1 MRRAMHPRSD
11 RHRGGK
17 RCSETLEIPWGGVRA
32 WVVIGRQTVALDDDD
47 DDDDDA
53 GGMATMMAMS
63 TMHAS
68 RAGAA
73 MRGGCAREGGDDGM
87 RWAFKHRCGG
97 AAAAAV
103 VRRARRLSAPGRERV
118 MMRAVFPCVVRAA
131 QASDGAVKTNVLVV
145 GGGGREHA
153 LCWKLASS
161 ASTGALYCA
170 PGNAGIANERG
181 VEMVALDERDHAAV
195 VKFCQEKAIGLVVVG
210 PEAPLVDGL
219 ADTLVKANV
228 PVFGPS
234 KSAARLEGSKSFM
247 KDLCAKYNIPT
258 AEYAKFTNVEAAK
271 AYIKSKGAPIV
282 VKTDGLAAGKG
293 VIVAMDVQDALDAV
307 DDMLVG
313 AKFGSA
319 GNEIVVEEFLDGEEA
334 SFFAVVGGGKA
345 VALASAQ
352 DHKRVGDGDTGL
364 NTGGMGAYSPAPV
377 VTQEITDIVMRDI
390 IKPTVDGMAA
400 EGCPFTG
407 VIFAGLM
414 IAKDGRVKLL
424 EHNIRFG
431 DPECQVLMARL
442 TSDLTAL
449 LLAAAT
455 GTLEDA
461 SVTWSDD
468 SAVVIVMAANGYPGS
483 YAKGEVISGLDAAAA
498 CEGVKVLHAGT
509 ASSASGDVV
518 SAGGR
523 VLGVTAYGKSI
534 TEAAERAYGA
544 VDVIQWPG
552 GFNRRDIGWRA
563 IAREKQG

>member
-1 MRRAMHPRSD
+1 MTIAMPFAKCANVSVVGWTRA
-11 RHRGGK
+11 
-17 RCSETLEIPWGGVRA
+17 
-32 WVVIGRQTVALDDDD
+32 
-47 DDDDDA
+47 
-53 GGMATMMAMS
+53 
-63 TMHAS
+63 
-68 RAGAA
+68 
-73 MRGGCAREGGDDGM
+73 
-87 RWAFKHRCGG
+87 
-97 AAAAAV
+97 
-103 VRRARRLSAPGRERV
+103 RRARARARANATERATENASATNAKARKEKGQTKE
-118 MMRAVFPCVVRAA
+118 
-131 QASDGAVKTNVLVV
+131 KTNVLVV

-153 LCWKLASS
+153 LTWKLASS

-170 PGNAGIANERG
+170 PGNAGIARERG
-181 VEMVALDERDHAAV
+181 VTMVTLDERDHAAV
-195 VKFCQEKAIGLVVVG
+195 VRFCDERDVGLVVVG

-219 ADTLVKANV
+219 ADTLMKAKV

-234 KSAARLEGSKSFM
+234 KSAARLEGSKAFM
-247 KDLCAKYNIPT
+247 KDLCAKYKIPT
-258 AEYAKFTNVEAAK
+258 AEYAKFTDAEKAK

-293 VIVAMDVQDALDAV
+293 VIVAMELQDALDAV
-307 DDMLVG
+307 DDMLVS
-313 AKFGSA
+313 AKFGAA
-319 GNEIVVEEFLDGEEA
+319 GKEIVVEEFLDGEEA

-377 VTQEITDIVMRDI
+377 VTPEITDYVMREI

-414 IAKDGRVKLL
+414 ISKDGRVKLL

-455 GTLEDA
+455 GTLDDVK
-461 SVTWSDD
+461 VTWSDD
-468 SAVVIVMAANGYPGS
+468 SAVVVVMAADGYPGS
-483 YAKGEVISGLDAAAA
+483 YAKGEVIKGLDAAESR
-498 CEGVKVLHAGT
+498 EGVKVLHAGT
-509 ASSASGDVV
+509 ASTASGDVV

-534 TEAAERAYGA
+534 TEAAQRAYGA
-544 VDVIQWPG
+544 VDVINWPG

-563 IAREKQG
+563 IAREKKAR